1 MTTAHRRQRGWET
14 QRAVANFFVVHGWPY
29 ATDAGAGRP
38 GSDILGVPG
47 VAIEVKARRDFRP
60 LEWVKQ
66 AGKAGGGLPVC
77 VHRPDGMGP
86 ATVASWPVTMRLE
99 DLITLLKRAGYGD
112 VLGIPHVATWEG
124 VEVDRISMGELHE
137 RIGEELNG

>member
-1 MTTAHRRQRGWET
+1 MTSTHRRQRGWET
-14 QRAVANFFVVHGWPY
+14 QRAVAAYFALNGWPF

-47 VAIEVKARRDFRP
+47 LGIEVKARRDFKP
-60 LEWVKQ
+60 LEWVRQ
-66 AGKAGGGLPVC
+66 AAKGDNGIPMC

-99 DLITLLKRAGYGD
+99 DVVQLLREAGYGD
-112 VLGIPHVATWEG
+112 GPLIPLTI
-124 VEVDRISMGELHE
+124 EVKADGEP
-137 RIGEELNG
+137 